1 VSERVDSRAVLRLL
15 LLLLLLL
22 PSRPASA
29 ADVEQPVGG
38 GRWYSQTGR
47 PGEAGFALVDD
58 GEARFWSEFR
68 RLGGVDALGYPVSR
82 RFRLDGFVVQAT
94 QRVIMQWRPE
104 CVCVYFVNVFDRMS
118 ELGHDQ
124 WLQVAKQTPRHEPTL
139 GSADARLALLDE
151 RPAIKGAYFRVV
163 GDPIQSSGYPT
174 SRALDMG
181 NHYALRAQRVV
192 FQEWKE
198 DVPWARAG
206 QVTVALGG
214 DMAKEVGLVPPV
226 AALPGAVGESGGAIA
241 DAAVPRAPPPA
252 VPVGAPVLTTATRAA
267 PIAVDPAELLLR
279 TGEAGP
285 GARPIDD
292 APLDA
297 AALAQGRP
305 DPAAYLSRLE
315 QVGFVRG
322 HRRGFVRD
330 AATDPHP
337 TRRYVVASEVSL
349 FRDVAAAQAFW
360 RLDADGG
367 WSAREPAIR
376 LDRLPPPGLGDESVA
391 FRVVSG
397 DVAARGYMVLF
408 RRANAVALVSVLSQ
422 VSVPL
427 LDEAVQSGR
436 TIDGRLARA
445 AQP

>member
-1 VSERVDSRAVLRLL
+1 VLRILL
-15 LLLLLLL
+15 LLALLL
-22 PSRPASA
+22 PAAPASA
-29 ADVEQPVGG
+29 ADFEQPLPT

-47 PGEAGFALVDD
+47 PGDAGFALVDD

-104 CVCVYFVNVFDRMS
+104 CSCVFFVNVFDRMS

-124 WLQVAKQTPRHEPTL
+124 WLQVAKQTPRHDPAL
-139 GSADARLALLDE
+139 GGAEARLALLDE
-151 RPAIKGAYFRVV
+151 RPAIRAAYQAAI

-174 SRALDMG
+174 SRVEDMG
-181 NHYALRAQRVV
+181 NHWALRAQRVV
-192 FQEWKE
+192 FQEWKQ

-226 AALPGAVGESGGAIA
+226 AALPGPAGEAGGVV
-241 DAAVPRAPPPA
+241 DAAVPSAPPPA
-252 VPVGAPVLTTATRAA
+252 VPVGAPVLTTAVAA
-267 PIAVDPAELLLR
+267 SPIRIDPAELALR
-279 TGEAGP
+279 TAEAGP

-297 AALAQGRP
+297 AGLVQGRA
-305 DPAAYLSRLE
+305 DPVGYLSRLE
-315 QVGFVRG
+315 QAGFVRG
-322 HRRGFVRD
+322 HRRGFLRD
-330 AATDPHP
+330 AASDPHP
-337 TRRYVVASEVSL
+337 TKRYVVANEVSL
-349 FRDVAAAQAFW
+349 FRDPAAAQQFW
-360 RLDADGG
+360 RLDAGAWDP
-367 WSAREPAIR
+367 REPAVR
-376 LDRLPPPGLGDESVA
+376 LDALPSPGIGDESIA

-397 DVAARGYMVLF
+397 DVASRGYLVLF
-408 RRANAVALVSVLSQ
+408 RRANAIAFVSVLSQ

-427 LDEAVQSGR
+427 LDEAVQLGR
-436 TIDGRLARA
+436 TIDGRLARS

>member
-1 VSERVDSRAVLRLL
+1 VLRLL
-15 LLLLLLL
+15 LLLVLLL
-22 PSRPASA
+22 PLPASA
-29 ADVEQPVGG
+29 ADVEQTLPT

-104 CVCVYFVNVFDRMS
+104 CRCVMFVNVFDRMS
-118 ELGHDQ
+118 EQ
-124 WLQVAKQTPRHEPTL
+124 AKDDYLLSARQTPRHDPSL
-139 GSADARLALLDE
+139 GDPEARLALLDE
-151 RPAIKGAYFRVV
+151 RPAIKGAYFGAV

-174 SRALDMG
+174 SRPLDMG
-181 NHYALRAQRVV
+181 NHWALRAQRVV
-192 FQEWKE
+192 FQEWKQ

-214 DMAKEVGLVPPV
+214 DIAKEVGLVPT
-226 AALPGAVGESGGAIA
+226 AAAAPGPLGEAHTTVDG
-241 DAAVPRAPPPA
+241 VPPPA
-252 VPVGAPVLTTATRAA
+252 AIVQASPVR
-267 PIAVDPAELLLR
+267 IDPAELALR
-279 TGEAGP
+279 TAEAGP

-292 APLDA
+292 ATLDA
-297 AALAQGRP
+297 AGLAQGRP
-305 DPAAYLSRLE
+305 DPVAYLSRLE
-315 QVGFVRG
+315 SAGFVRG

-330 AATDPHP
+330 APSDPHP
-337 TRRYVVASEVSL
+337 TRRYVVASELSL
-349 FRDVAAAQAFW
+349 FRDPGAAQRFW
-360 RLDADGG
+360 ALDAAGG
-367 WSAREPAIR
+367 WDAREPAIR
-376 LDRLPPPGLGDESVA
+376 LDPLPPPGIGDESVA

-408 RRANAVALVSVLSQ
+408 RRANAIAFVSVLSQ

-427 LDEAVQSGR
+427 LDEAVQLGR
-436 TIDGRLARA
+436 TIDGRLVRA
-445 AQP
+445 MQP